1 MGDFLMKENKN
12 ITFLN
17 SIYQISEMGVIGI
30 NDVIDKIK
38 KQKFREFLE
47 EQRKEFDEIVNECE
61 QLFISYGAKEQEIGK
76 MTRMSS
82 KMMAQMRLMNK
93 KEDEV
98 IAQMMSKGL
107 TKGITKLEEAMNKYN
122 DEDEEALLL
131 ADKLRR
137 TLKNI
142 FIMKNIKFKT
152 I

>member
-1 MGDFLMKENKN
+1 MNV
-12 ITFLN
+12 N
-17 SIYQISEMGVIGI
+17 SYLS
-30 NDVIDKIK
+30 
-38 KQKFREFLE
+38 LT
-47 EQRKEFDEIVNECE
+47 
-61 QLFISYGAKEQEIGK
+61 EIGK

-131 ADKLRR
+131 ADKLRQ
-137 TLKNI
+137 TLKNNLEGLKI
-142 FIMKNIKFKT
+142 YL
-152 I
+152 

>member
-61 QLFISYGAKEQEIGK
+61 QLFISYG
-76 MTRMSS
+76 
-82 KMMAQMRLMNK
+82 NW
-93 KEDEV
+93 
-98 IAQMMSKGL
+98 
-107 TKGITKLEEAMNKYN
+107 
-122 DEDEEALLL
+122 
-131 ADKLRR
+131 
-137 TLKNI
+137 
-142 FIMKNIKFKT
+142 
-152 I
+152 

>member
-131 ADKLRR
+131 ADKLRQ
-137 TLKNI
+137 TLKNNLEGLKI
-142 FIMKNIKFKT
+142 YL
-152 I
+152 